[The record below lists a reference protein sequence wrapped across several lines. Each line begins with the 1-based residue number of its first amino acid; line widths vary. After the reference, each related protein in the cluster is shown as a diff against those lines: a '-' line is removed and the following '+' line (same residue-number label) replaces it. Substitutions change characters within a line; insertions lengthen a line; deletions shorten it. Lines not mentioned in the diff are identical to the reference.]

1 MGERGSCDGIDIASL
16 PDYRRLKDASGRGKG
31 CAFVTLLETVHC
43 MVRGLPLR
51 LSEENL
57 ETTLR
62 LLQEEGVGDGGRS
75 HE

>member
-43 MVRGLPLR
+43 MARGLPLR

>member
-1 MGERGSCDGIDIASL
+1 MD
-16 PDYRRLKDASGRGKG
+16 
-31 CAFVTLLETVHC
+31 CAFVTLLETVHG